1 MSILRLHN
9 IHYFFV
15 SIFVTKLN
23 CWQDYATVPYR
34 HNMNA
39 LQRFSRSLHGV
50 EIRYWLG
57 LSLFTSYLQLS
68 SCQSLALRV
77 TRILIWEPSWENGK
91 VLLRKVIKAYH
102 PCYWHIL
109 RLKPHKSFHYKVIK
123 WSLRYTFGICW
134 NIYLR
139 CVGINTCLVYERNFI
154 AHFWHQYG

>member
-1 MSILRLHN
+1 
-9 IHYFFV
+9 
-15 SIFVTKLN
+15 
-23 CWQDYATVPYR
+23 
-34 HNMNA
+34 MNA
-39 LQRFSRSLHGV
+39 LQRFSRSLHGA

-77 TRILIWEPSWENGK
+77 TQILIWELSWENGK

-139 CVGINTCLVYERNFI
+139 CVGMNTCLVYKRNFHSTFLTPI
-154 AHFWHQYG
+154 RIMWMEKL

>member
-1 MSILRLHN
+1 
-9 IHYFFV
+9 
-15 SIFVTKLN
+15 
-23 CWQDYATVPYR
+23 
-34 HNMNA
+34 MNA

-77 TRILIWEPSWENGK
+77 TQILIWELSWENGK

-139 CVGINTCLVYERNFI
+139 CVGMNTCLVYKRNFYSTFLTPIRI
-154 AHFWHQYG
+154 AYY